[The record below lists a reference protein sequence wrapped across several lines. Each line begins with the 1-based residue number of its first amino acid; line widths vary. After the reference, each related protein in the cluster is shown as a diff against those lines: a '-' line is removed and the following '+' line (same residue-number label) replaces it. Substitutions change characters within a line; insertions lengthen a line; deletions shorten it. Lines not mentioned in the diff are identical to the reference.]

1 MGMALYRMISALLG
15 EGWKGSW
22 QRRWFTWSDACREA
36 GDHQEKIPPVFERTM
51 ALMIHCYK
59 CLDSKNER
67 INCFKPSLLQPMQ
80 KIKPLIY

>member
-1 MGMALYRMISALLG
+1 M
-15 EGWKGSW
+15 KH
-22 QRRWFTWSDACREA
+22 A
-36 GDHQEKIPPVFERTM
+36 GKLEITAFKRTM

-80 KIKPLIY
+80 KIKPLAYGYNEFKTERQGLEY